1 MVAYLSS
8 LMLQLLTFK
17 FLIEEI
23 ISYMLLKVPCS
34 SILTRGVSP
43 RAPPSQSH
51 WRPLTASFIPLST
64 HTQIYIEIYIDISCV
79 VCPGSSCGLQWKKA
93 GTAGYSLRLVRSFS
107 EHMNTCH
114 RLPGLKGLIS
124 SGRRAEYTVR
134 RDLTSC

>member
-1 MVAYLSS
+1 
-8 LMLQLLTFK
+8 
-17 FLIEEI
+17 
-23 ISYMLLKVPCS
+23 MLLKVPCS